1 MIVIRLQTC
10 ERVGLYSDD
19 VRASAVQSASMF
31 AIAPGEGIVISNGA
45 EKTESTEAHTVAPVA
60 KKPNMTVAEF
70 IELSGRILPGK
81 AEPER
86 GTDYGSV

>member
-1 MIVIRLQTC
+1 
-10 ERVGLYSDD
+10 
-19 VRASAVQSASMF
+19 MF